1 MIDKGYIE
9 IDVNKDKANMRLFY
23 LSMVLAVG
31 IVILAS
37 VNLAQYLLPQSKA
50 INVLKN
56 IPKEMQAEIKRE
68 PLKVE
73 DIRGFTEKYIGNYRI
88 YRYDNF
94 EQKFEKVLEI
104 MEPVLANNTRMA
116 FETKDKDGKNV
127 FEKIYDSKIS
137 QRTIILD
144 VEIKGER
151 NPYNVDFYLLD
162 IITAE
167 EQKDEYRRVKWLPVD
182 LEKGPFIT
190 GFRIVAPIDRTRL
203 ERDLNDVEVNN
214 LLKKGAVEIF
224 NGKYYAPSERE
235 KKGE

>member
-1 MIDKGYIE
+1 MPDKGYIE
-9 IDVNKDKANMRLFY
+9 IDANKDVVNRRLFY
-23 LSMVLAVG
+23 LSMVLAAG

-37 VNLAQYLLPQSKA
+37 VNLAQYMLPQSKA

-56 IPKEMQAEIKRE
+56 IPKEMQMEIKRE
-68 PLKVE
+68 SLKAE
-73 DIRGFTEKYIGNYRI
+73 DIREFTEKYIGNYRI

-94 EQKFEKVLEI
+94 EQKFEKVLEL

-116 FETKDKDGKNV
+116 FGTKDKNEKNV

-137 QRTIILD
+137 QRTVILD
-144 VEIKGER
+144 VEIMGER
-151 NPYNVDFYLLD
+151 SPYQIDYYLLD

-167 EQKDEYRRVKWLPVD
+167 GQQEEYRRLKWLPVD

-190 GFRIVAPIDRTRL
+190 GFRIVAPMDRTRL

-214 LLKKGAVEIF
+214 LLKKGAVEIY